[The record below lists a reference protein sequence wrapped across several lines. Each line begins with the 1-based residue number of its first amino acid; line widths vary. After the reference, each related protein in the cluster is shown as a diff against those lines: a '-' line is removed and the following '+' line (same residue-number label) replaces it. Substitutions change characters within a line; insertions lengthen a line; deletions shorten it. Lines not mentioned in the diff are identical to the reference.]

1 VNPSADAESFKARRK
16 KQHRRV
22 YMKAYY
28 KQNRADIRAQQ
39 RKSYES
45 KYQFTSAKLLSHL
58 RANPTHAC
66 GLPEAV
72 CAECQRLGPPDLAIC
87 VECGRTGLPLLAGHI
102 ISAHR
107 IPIATYRK
115 KWGYNRHANLTSP
128 AFHIERSRLSS
139 YFENIRRL
147 KRSKNK
153 T

>member
-1 VNPSADAESFKARRK
+1 MNPSADAESFKARRK

-87 VECGRTGLPLLAGHI
+87 VECGRTGLQLLAGSQRRVGLSTPELSVNEDH
-102 ISAHR
+102 SALAHD
-107 IPIATYRK
+107 AL
-115 KWGYNRHANLTSP
+115 HADDLLRPDDRRP
-128 AFHIERSRLSS
+128 ASQCQ
-139 YFENIRRL
+139 
-147 KRSKNK
+147 
-153 T
+153 